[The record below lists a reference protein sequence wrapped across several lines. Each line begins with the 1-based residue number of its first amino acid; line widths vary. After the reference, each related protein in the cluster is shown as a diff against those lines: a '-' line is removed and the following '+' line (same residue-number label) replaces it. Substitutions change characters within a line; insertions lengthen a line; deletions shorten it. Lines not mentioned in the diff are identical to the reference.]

1 MGALDGLKIL
11 DFSTLLP
18 GPYASLILADMGAEV
33 LRISSPGRRDLVQDY
48 GPRIEGTE
56 TSACEAWLGRNKK
69 TMFLNLKKPEAIE
82 IVRKLMSE
90 YDVLL
95 EQFRPGVMQ
104 RLGLGYEELSRINP
118 RLIYCS
124 LTGYGQT
131 GPLRDAAGHDINYMS
146 RSGIISHA
154 GRSCGGPS
162 LMNFQ
167 IADIAAGS
175 MNAVIGIV
183 AAAYSREHTGRGQLV
198 DISMMDGCVPFNS
211 LDGASFLVSG
221 QQPGREEQLLNGGS
235 MYDYYETSDGGY
247 MSVGSLEP
255 KFWENFCRAIGCE
268 DLIPGT
274 VSPDQ
279 APAVKERIRKIFRT
293 KTRDEWTEIFSQT
306 DACVQPVLDLRES
319 LLEDEQIRAREM
331 VPEVNLPLQHG
342 PESGQNSDETR
353 GTVKQPGTVKQ
364 LGTAIRLSETPCE
377 YRHAGYPAGYHT
389 REIIE
394 SLGLDYEAL
403 AGRGVFD

>member
-1 MGALDGLKIL
+1 MGSLDGLKIL

-18 GPYASLILADMGAEV
+18 GPYASLMLADMGAEV
-33 LRISSPGRRDLVQDY
+33 LKISSAGKYDLVQDY
-48 GPRIEGTE
+48 GARIEGTDI
-56 TSACEAWLGRNKK
+56 SACQAWLGRNKK
-69 TMFLNLKKPEAIE
+69 TMFLNLKTPEALQ
-82 IVRKLMSE
+82 IVRQLIME
-90 YDVLL
+90 YDIIL

-104 RLGLGYEELSRINP
+104 KLGLGYDTLREINP

-154 GRSCGGPS
+154 GRQEGGPS

-167 IADIAAGS
+167 IADIAVGS
-175 MNAVIGIV
+175 LNSVIGIL
-183 AAAYSREHTGRGQLV
+183 AAVYRREQTGRGQYI
-198 DISMMDGCVPFNS
+198 DIAMLDGCVPFNS
-211 LDGASFLVSG
+211 LDGADFLVSG
-221 QQPGREEQLLNGGS
+221 RQPEREGQLLNGGC

-255 KFWENFCRAIGCE
+255 KFWAAFCRAIGRE
-268 DLIPGT
+268 DLISGT
-274 VSPDQ
+274 VRPDNT
-279 APAVKERIRKIFRT
+279 PAVKEEIRGIFRT
-293 KTRDEWTEIFSQT
+293 RTREEWTKIFSET
-306 DACVQPVLDLRES
+306 DACVQPVLDLREA

-331 VPEVNLPLQHG
+331 VVEVGLPLH
-342 PESGQNSDETR
+342 EDVK
-353 GTVKQPGTVKQ
+353 VKQM
-364 LGTAIRLSETPCE
+364 GTAVRLSETPCE
-377 YRHAGYPAGYHT
+377 YRHAGYPLGHHT

-403 AGRGVFD
+403 AARGVFD